1 MNFREELSK
10 QRWDD
15 HRFYHHNRINQFLHL
30 ISATCFLASYVLI
43 FIDPVAAVLIGWL
56 LAMVARQTGH
66 FFFEPKTYDEVNNAS
81 HEYKESIK
89 VGYNLNRKIVLL
101 TIWVLAPVPLFF
113 DPTYFGLFEARAGA
127 QGFIHNM
134 SLLWLTIGIGAIL
147 FRGVHLFFIMG
158 FQSGCVWMSKILT
171 DPFHD
176 VKIYY
181 KSPYYIM
188 KGEMYDDMS
197 DWYDQTMAATS
208 LAIDEAFDSVSESID
223 DAWDSV
229 SESIDSASESWSA
242 NSRQD
247 ESGMRRA

>member
-1 MNFREELSK
+1 MGFLEELNQ

-30 ISATCFLASYVLI
+30 VSASCFLASYVLI

-56 LAMVARQTGH
+56 LAMVTRQTGH
-66 FFFEPKTYDEVNNAS
+66 FFFEPKTYDEINQAS

-89 VGYNLNRKIVLL
+89 VGYNLKRKVVLL
-101 TIWVLAPVPLFF
+101 AIWIAAPMYLFF
-113 DPTYFGLFEARAGA
+113 DPTLFGLFTAPGST

-134 SLLWLTIGIGAIL
+134 SILWLFIGIGAII

-158 FQSGCVWMSKILT
+158 VQSGFVWMCKILT

-181 KSPYYIM
+181 KSPYYIL

-197 DWYDQTMAATS
+197 DWYDHAITNATQA
-208 LAIDEAFDSVSESID
+208 LDSVSES
-223 DAWDSV
+223 V
-229 SESIDSASESWSA
+229 SEGIDSMAEAVSGGNDSA
-242 NSRQD
+242 ETAAR
-247 ESGMRRA
+247 